1 MLTIAVETLRAWLAE
16 GRPVTMLDVRPAAER
31 DEWSIPGSI
40 HIDAYDALKA
50 NNPQALDGVILPE
63 NEPVVTIC
71 GAGKTSLTA
80 ARQLQARGIHALSL
94 EGGMQAWSLAWNS
107 AEVPLPGSGARV
119 IQVRRTGKGCLSY
132 LIGSEGLAAVVD
144 PSLPPQVYLDLAQAH
159 GWRIALVLET
169 HIHADHLSR
178 GRDLAARA
186 QAHLSLPEQRR
197 VSYAFMPVREGTELV
212 IGAARL
218 SALHTPGHTPESTCY
233 LLDGRVLFSGDTL
246 FLESVGRPDLHADA
260 SKTREQAHRL
270 FHSLRRLAQL
280 PAETTVLPGHS
291 SHPVAFD
298 RQPLG
303 ASHVAVREWLGV
315 RLEDEEAFVA
325 SILARLPPTPPNYKR
340 IIAYNEAGELPEQ
353 DVSRL
358 EAGANRCA
366 IA

>member
-218 SALHTPGHTPESTCY
+218 SALHTPGHTPESTCMPMPAKRASRHTGSSTHCGGSRSCPLKPPSY
-233 LLDGRVLFSGDTL
+233 RVIAATQWRLTVSLSVRRMSPCASGWECAWRTKRHL
-246 FLESVGRPDLHADA
+246 SPRSWRACRRRRRTTSASSPTTRPGN
-260 SKTREQAHRL
+260 
-270 FHSLRRLAQL
+270 SL
-280 PAETTVLPGHS
+280 
-291 SHPVAFD
+291 
-298 RQPLG
+298 
-303 ASHVAVREWLGV
+303 
-315 RLEDEEAFVA
+315 
-325 SILARLPPTPPNYKR
+325 
-340 IIAYNEAGELPEQ
+340 
-353 DVSRL
+353 
-358 EAGANRCA
+358 NRM
-366 IA
+366 